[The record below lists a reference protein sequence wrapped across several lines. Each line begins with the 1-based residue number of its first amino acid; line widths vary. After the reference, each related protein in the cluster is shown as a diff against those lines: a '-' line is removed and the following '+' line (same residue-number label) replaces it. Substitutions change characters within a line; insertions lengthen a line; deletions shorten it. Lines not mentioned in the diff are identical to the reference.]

1 MTYDLNYNFVWLY
14 FDKFYWGLLLGIEL
28 AFVSILIGAAI
39 ALPLALIHPDGP
51 AWLRRLITAYVE
63 FIRNQPLLL
72 LVYLVFY
79 GVPSV
84 GGFKYDPTTSFI
96 ITLSVYSSAY
106 LVEIFRSGL
115 DAVPRGL
122 QDAGK
127 AIGLSP
133 LQRLVHVRLPTMLRV
148 TLPALGNQTVSLF
161 KDTSVA
167 FVIAVPEL
175 TYAAK
180 WLSTNKFRI
189 IEAYSIA
196 APMYLIAGYA
206 IFALFRFLER
216 KVSVR
221 R

>member
-1 MTYDLNYNFVWLY
+1 MTYNLNYNFVWLY

-28 AFVSILIGAAI
+28 AFVSILIGTVM
-39 ALPLALIHPDGP
+39 ALPLALVHVDGP
-51 AWLRRLITAYVE
+51 PSLRRIVMAYVE

-84 GGFKYDPTTSFI
+84 GGFKYDPTVSFI
-96 ITLSVYSSAY
+96 ITLSIYSSAY
-106 LVEIFRSGL
+106 LVEILRAGL

-122 QDAGK
+122 LDAGK
-127 AIGLSP
+127 AIGLTP
-133 LQRLVHVRLPTMLRV
+133 LQRLVYIR
-148 TLPALGNQTVSLF
+148 LPALSNQTVSLF

-189 IEAYSIA
+189 IEAYSVA
-196 APMYLIAGYA
+196 APIYLITGYA
-206 IFALFRFLER
+206 IFALFRLVEKRFA
-216 KVSVR
+216 VR

>member
-14 FDKFYWGLLLGIEL
+14 FDKFYWGLLLGLEL

-39 ALPLALIHPDGP
+39 ALPLALVHVDGP
-51 AWLRRLITAYVE
+51 AWPRRIVMAYVE

-84 GGFKYDPTTSFI
+84 GGFKYDPTASFI
-96 ITLSVYSSAY
+96 ITLSIYSSAY
-106 LVEIFRSGL
+106 LVEIFRAGL

-122 QDAGK
+122 QDAAK

-133 LQRLVHVRLPTMLRV
+133 LQRLVYIRLPTMLRV
-148 TLPALGNQTVSLF
+148 TLPALSNQTVSSPASMSTRRP
-161 KDTSVA
+161 TSV
-167 FVIAVPEL
+167 
-175 TYAAK
+175 
-180 WLSTNKFRI
+180 
-189 IEAYSIA
+189 A

-206 IFALFRFLER
+206 IFALFRLLER
-216 KVSVR
+216 RFAAR

>member
-39 ALPLALIHPDGP
+39 ALPLALIHLDGP

-206 IFALFRFLER
+206 IFALFRLLER